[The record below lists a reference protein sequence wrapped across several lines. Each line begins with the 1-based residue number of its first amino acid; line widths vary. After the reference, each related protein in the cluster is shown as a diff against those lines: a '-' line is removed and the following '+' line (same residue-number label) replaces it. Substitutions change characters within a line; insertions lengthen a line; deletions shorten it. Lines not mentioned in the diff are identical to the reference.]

1 MGRSRID
8 PQQRDGEGAGMGTV
22 GSPVSRRRA
31 GRPPRGVLSR
41 DLITDAALGLIASQ
55 GYEGLTMAALAHRLR
70 VAPSALYN
78 HAESKQEVLRW
89 VEDQVMAQVDF
100 SDFAE
105 APWDEAVRSWAWSYR
120 GVFAAHAPLISVIAV
135 LPVTGAPETLAM
147 YEAVTQGFLRAGW
160 PEDRIIPA
168 IVALESFIFGSAFD
182 VAAPEDIFESGSLGP
197 DYPLF
202 TAAVRVRGSSQADSA
217 DAAFTIGLEALIIG
231 LKAQLAT

>member
-1 MGRSRID
+1 MN
-8 PQQRDGEGAGMGTV
+8 PQQRDGEGAVMGSV
-22 GSPVSRRRA
+22 GAPASRRRA
-31 GRPPRGVLSR
+31 GRPPRGLLSR

-55 GYEGLTMAALAHRLR
+55 GYEGLTMSALAQRLR

-100 SDFAE
+100 SSFAS
-105 APWDEAVRSWAWSYR
+105 APWDEAVRAWAWSYR
-120 GVFAAHAPLISVIAV
+120 GVFAAHSPLISVIAV

-147 YEAVTQGFLRAGW
+147 YEAVTTGFLDAGW

-197 DYPLF
+197 DYPRF
-202 TAAVRVRGSSQADSA
+202 TAAVRRRDTSQADSA
-217 DAAFTIGLEALIIG
+217 DAAFTIGLEALITG
-231 LKAQLAT
+231 LRAQLTS

>member
-1 MGRSRID
+1 MG
-8 PQQRDGEGAGMGTV
+8 PQRRDGKGAVMGTV
-22 GSPVSRRRA
+22 GAPVSRRRA
-31 GRPPRGVLSR
+31 GRPPRGLLSR

-55 GYEGLTMAALAHRLR
+55 GYEGLTMSALAQRLR

-89 VEDQVMAQVDF
+89 VEDEVMAKVDF
-100 SDFAE
+100 SAFDV
-105 APWDEAVRSWAWSYR
+105 APWDEAVRAWAWSYR

-147 YEAVTQGFLRAGW
+147 YEAVTNGFLKAGW

-202 TAAVRVRGSSQADSA
+202 TAAVRRRGGSQADSA
-217 DAAFTIGLEALIIG
+217 DAAFTIGLEALITG
-231 LKAQLAT
+231 LQAQLTS